1 MNYKR
6 RGWNLRLQLT
16 FQVRRPL
23 FALKFDVLSSQHWS
37 RVRFERQNWV
47 EPSFP
52 IIKTYF
58 QILPYKTIVRLFITV
73 ITQKLDK
80 IPHNYKKKNHKDSQQ
95 KRCKAVIDQP
105 QRKIRILTSTA
116 QVESLLST
124 PTLSLYLPVDG
135 FSRESGYALF
145 RLAYFKV
152 SMKAVCSTVEFWLA
166 ARDVCIFNFRFSL
179 RILFIA
185 IARYIIWPSGKW
197 YSFALS
203 RQCVIIALSKKKMET
218 GGEFWDFLI
227 PRMNVFFV

>member
-1 MNYKR
+1 MSF
-6 RGWNLRLQLT
+6 RLSTEVEFVSNDRTGLN
-16 FQVRRPL
+16 RPSL
-23 FALKFDVLSSQHWS
+23 LS
-37 RVRFERQNWV
+37 RL
-47 EPSFP
+47 
-52 IIKTYF
+52 
-58 QILPYKTIVRLFITV
+58 ILPYKTIVRLFITV

-80 IPHNYKKKNHKDSQQ
+80 IPHNYKKKSHKDSQQ

-197 YSFALS
+197 YSFAPS
-203 RQCVIIALSKKKMET
+203 RKCVIIALSKKKKWRQAANF
-218 GGEFWDFLI
+218 GIF
-227 PRMNVFFV
+227 